1 MKFDVA
7 TVRKC
12 LKSFDFNT
20 LFREHLGWDKHQA
33 QLDIPIDGDT
43 MRLAAVAQ
51 KRGFIAYVCPTIPDR
66 AVRLK
71 IDHQVTKTAREH
83 FVIYT
88 DQPAGQQVWQWV
100 RREPGKPLASRDHRF
115 DASSTR
121 RCPDPA
127 A

>member
-7 TVRKC
+7 TVRRC

-33 QLDIPIDGDT
+33 QLDIPMDANPV
-43 MRLAAVAQ
+43 RLAGVAPH
-51 KRGFIAYVCPTIPDR
+51 RGFLPYVCPTIPHR

-71 IDHQVTKTAREH
+71 IDPQVTKTAREH

-100 RREPGKPLASRDHRF
+100 RRESGKPLASRDHRF
-115 DASSTR
+115 DASGS
-121 RCPDPA
+121 
-127 A
+127 